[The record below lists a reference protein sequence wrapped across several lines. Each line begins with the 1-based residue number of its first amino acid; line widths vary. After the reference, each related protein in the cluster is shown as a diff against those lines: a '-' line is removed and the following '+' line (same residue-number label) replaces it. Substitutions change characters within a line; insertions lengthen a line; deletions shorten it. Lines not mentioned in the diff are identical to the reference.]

1 MGKYSNWGPT
11 ELHGLLDN
19 PIVAIHS
26 LLEVD
31 AMYKRNKGSSVQLIR
46 ANSVQPQRR

>member
-1 MGKYSNWGPT
+1 MGEYSNWGPT

-19 PIVAIHS
+19 PIVEIHI
-26 LLEVD
+26 EVD
-31 AMYKRNKGSSVQLIR
+31 AMYKRNKESSVQLIR